1 MERLMEWPSSTAS
14 TTSTTTDDSDPKA
27 PYAVPTLTLTA
38 TFHTA
43 SAFYA
48 YTQYMT
54 TGQIS
59 FALSVAGSGS
69 LAAIALWCI
78 LFATSGGRI
87 SRKTGADKRMSG
99 FPFVNAE
106 ADKKK
111 AGRKRV

>member
-1 MERLMEWPSSTAS
+1 M
-14 TTSTTTDDSDPKA
+14 
-27 PYAVPTLTLTA
+27 
-38 TFHTA
+38 
-43 SAFYA
+43 
-48 YTQYMT
+48 QYMK

-59 FALSVAGSGS
+59 FALGVVGSGT

-99 FPFVNAE
+99 FPFVNSE